1 MPVMPQSSV
10 RSLLFSIIPLLA
22 CCVIGTGCARHATAQ
37 ANASPQSV
45 APTTAQAEHA
55 MPAAQASDST
65 AVKPAAPAART
76 PPVPLLWKVSDADN
90 SLYLL
95 GSFHLLKPDDVPFS
109 ADVDAAFADAE
120 SLLFEIDP
128 ADMQSGD
135 AATYM
140 ARTAMREDGT
150 RLNDV
155 LPKAT
160 ADKLDKWLQERGS
173 GMLAMGM
180 NGTVLQMFDAW
191 YVGLLV
197 TLQEMMAHGLDPEHG
212 MDQVIA
218 GQAGSAKKATAG
230 LETVQDQIR
239 FLDGMDHDE
248 QIQMLDE
255 ALTMST
261 NTAGLDKLHGAWRD
275 GDAERLWKEMALDM
289 KRAYPQL
296 YQRVNVDRNDNWV
309 PKLDALLKAPGT
321 DDTLVVV
328 GALHLLGEDGV
339 VEKLRARGYRV
350 ERICSACATGKR

>member
-1 MPVMPQSSV
+1 MPAMPQSSV
-10 RSLLFSIIPLLA
+10 RLLLFSITLSLA
-22 CCVIGTGCARHATAQ
+22 FGVAASGCARHAAQ
-37 ANASPQSV
+37 ADVSARS
-45 APTTAQAEHA
+45 HA
-55 MPAAQASDST
+55 PAAAQDAPANPAPQTLESPSP
-65 AVKPAAPAART
+65 KPDPAAART

-95 GSFHLLKPDDVPFS
+95 GSFHLLKPDDFPFS

-160 ADKLDKWLQERGS
+160 ADKLDTWLQERGS

-230 LETVQDQIR
+230 LETVQEQIR

-275 GDAERLWKEMALDM
+275 GDAEMLWTEMALDM

-296 YQRVNVDRNDNWV
+296 YQRVNVNRNDNWV
-309 PKLDALLKAPGT
+309 PKLEALLKAPGT